1 MNGLYIASLNMRGS
15 RATGKQREI
24 ELWMSHARVD
34 VLCVQE
40 THEGETKEVVS
51 GQYTWTFSGGEQNG
65 AISTRVAIV
74 IKSEH
79 RNCLLKDEKTVN
91 DRLMWMQLKGIKP
104 ITIVSCYAPTGAAE
118 YDTKVC
124 FYNSLHETVRETR
137 GSGMIFIGGDF
148 NVRLRSDDVC
158 GVKIGPHIFR

>member
-1 MNGLYIASLNMRGS
+1 
-15 RATGKQREI
+15 
-24 ELWMSHARVD
+24 
-34 VLCVQE
+34 
-40 THEGETKEVVS
+40 
-51 GQYTWTFSGGEQNG
+51 
-65 AISTRVAIV
+65 
-74 IKSEH
+74 
-79 RNCLLKDEKTVN
+79 
-91 DRLMWMQLKGIKP
+91 MWMQLKGIKP

-158 GVKIGPHIFR
+158 GVKIRPHIFRKCDRDSMAEVRRVIESRELFRETIEKDTLIVMNTHFTKQ